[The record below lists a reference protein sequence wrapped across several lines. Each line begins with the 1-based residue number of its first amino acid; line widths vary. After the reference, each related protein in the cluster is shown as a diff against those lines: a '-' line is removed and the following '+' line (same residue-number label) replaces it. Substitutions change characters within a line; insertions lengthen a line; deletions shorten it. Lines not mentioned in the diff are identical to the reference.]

1 MRLISIAML
10 LLTATACSGWRLAP
24 PTSALGAPSSQDR
37 CHSLSDRSAVYAGVA
52 AGAGA
57 LAGASGL
64 STIAVDDKGGQ
75 AAMAITSLALGAVAT
90 GATLLSQKSSSQ
102 WADEGCGK

>member
-1 MRLISIAML
+1 MNRLVCLML
-10 LLTATACSGWRLAP
+10 TLALGGCSGWRLAP
-24 PTSALGAPSSQDR
+24 PASALGAPSSQDR
-37 CHSLSDRSAVYAGVA
+37 CHSLSDRSAIYAGVA

-64 STIAVDDKGGQ
+64 STIVIDDKGAQ
-75 AAMAITSLALGAVAT
+75 TAMAITSLALGAVAT
-90 GATLLSQKSSSQ
+90 GATLLSQKSSTQ